1 MAPYEKKNLENMAWA
16 TIQKQTKRGSSKIVS
31 IGALSADVFILAAGV
46 SFSPVTGSGKIRKMK
61 NTVYRFQCYK
71 TPNGSKKK
79 REIKKRVGFNTPVL
93 FGGPRSA
100 IHRRAGGNIYIY
112 ISVGSGS
119 NDRFD
124 RSIARSTAGSLRA
137 GASEW
142 GEMKTQKQ
150 LYF

>member
-1 MAPYEKKNLENMAWA
+1 MANKLAPYEKKNLENMAWA
-16 TIQKQTKRGSSKIVS
+16 TIQKQKTKRGSSKIVS

-112 ISVGSGS
+112 QWEAVRMIG
-119 NDRFD
+119 
-124 RSIARSTAGSLRA
+124 SIARSLAPPGGR
-137 GASEW
+137 
-142 GEMKTQKQ
+142 
-150 LYF
+150 